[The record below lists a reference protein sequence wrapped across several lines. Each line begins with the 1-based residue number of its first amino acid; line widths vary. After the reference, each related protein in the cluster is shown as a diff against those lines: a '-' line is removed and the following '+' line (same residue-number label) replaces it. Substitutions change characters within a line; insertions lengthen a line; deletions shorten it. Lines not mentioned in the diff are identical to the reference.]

1 MAARPHMASRTLLVL
16 QYEIH
21 GKVQGVFFRKS
32 TAAEATRL
40 GLTGWV
46 QNTPNGTVVGEAH
59 GPKAELDKLG
69 ERLARTRVPIHT
81 FVFAPDARRGV
92 PSQRTGCRPR
102 GAKSRG

>member
-1 MAARPHMASRTLLVL
+1 MASRTLLVL

-21 GKVQGVFFRKS
+21 GHVQGVFFRKS

-69 ERLARTRVPIHT
+69 EPLARPRVPTRT
-81 FVFAPDARRGV
+81 FVFASDARRGV
-92 PSQRTGCRPR
+92 RSQRTGSGPR
-102 GAKSRG
+102 GVKSRG